1 MARFSPAPKKREHTY
16 KIRLSD
22 DELKL
27 FKRKA
32 QRYQNMSVMI
42 RDAVRQFSDVQTKR
56 KIETLVDLKGYYV
69 RNDNKLSWLG
79 SNINQ
84 IAHNAN
90 LMMIDGKLSPDYY
103 HNRVM
108 PTLEAMLKDIRQMK
122 SEEHEIYCNLLKL

>member
-1 MARFSPAPKKREHTY
+1 MTRFSPAPKKREHTY

-32 QRYQNMSVMI
+32 QRYQSMSVMI
-42 RDAVRQFSDVQTKR
+42 RDAVRQFNDVQTKR
-56 KIETLVDLKGYYV
+56 KIEAMVELKDYYV

-84 IAHNAN
+84 IAHNA
-90 LMMIDGKLSPDYY
+90 
-103 HNRVM
+103 
-108 PTLEAMLKDIRQMK
+108 
-122 SEEHEIYCNLLKL
+122 

>member
-1 MARFSPAPKKREHTY
+1 MKRFSTAPKKREHTY

-32 QRYQNMSVMI
+32 QRYQSMSVMI
-42 RDAVRQFSDVQTKR
+42 RDAVRQFNDVQTKR
-56 KIETLVDLKGYYV
+56 KIEALVELKGYYV

-103 HNRVM
+103 QNTIM

-122 SEEHEIYCNLLKL
+122 YEEHEIYSNLLKL